1 MCVRMS
7 PKLSTGG
14 NRVRHQQ
21 RSMGGPR
28 TGTVRRSEYGKRGG
42 GRHGGRAARQC
53 RVAPEDSFMNCSPER
68 PPVWCED
75 GRWGPRR
82 VRVSECWGTILAE
95 DVYTALVD
103 DDPTV

>member
-1 MCVRMS
+1 
-7 PKLSTGG
+7 
-14 NRVRHQQ
+14 
-21 RSMGGPR
+21 
-28 TGTVRRSEYGKRGG
+28 
-42 GRHGGRAARQC
+42 
-53 RVAPEDSFMNCSPER
+53 MNCSPER

-103 DDPTV
+103 DDPTVLQPRARGSVERPLGHRSVVVEWRLRDNALWRSGRVLSLIRFRGHVPKGG